1 MTPEEAREIICSN
14 TDALSP
20 TSVRLSEALG
30 RTLQEAITANDD
42 VPPFDNSA
50 MDGFAVCKADL
61 QTAPV
66 TLEVAGE
73 IAAGSMP
80 GGEVKPGCCMRI
92 MTGAPLPANAAAV
105 VPVEWTRMQGRSQVV
120 INRLPRF
127 SQYVRR
133 AGRDMRQGEIV
144 MNAGTLVT
152 PPAVGLMATAGYASV
167 SVSARPRVA
176 IIVTGDE
183 LFRASGPLP
192 RGKIRDSNGPALAAQ
207 VRYAQ
212 GVVSARLHAQDEK
225 AHVSV
230 VLNQAFEVS
239 NVILLSGGVSVGNYD
254 YVNEVL
260 DSAGVTRHFWRVRQ
274 RPGGPL
280 SFGTR
285 GKKVLFGL
293 PGNPVSSFVCFE
305 QYVRPALQC
314 MMGIP
319 NAGPLLHKAELD
331 ITVSKAAGLHHFVR
345 GVAHRTADGR
355 LRVCTTGPQASNLYS
370 SAAAANCLIHLP
382 QDMENPTAGQAVDIE
397 WLPWATDQLSSS
409 AKSPA

>member
-1 MTPEEAREIICSN
+1 MTPKEAREIICSK
-14 TDALSP
+14 TDALLPSR
-20 TSVRLSEALG
+20 VRLSDALG
-30 RTLQEAITANDD
+30 RTLLEAITARDD

-50 MDGFAVCKADL
+50 MDGFAVCKTDL
-61 QTAPV
+61 QAAPV
-66 TLEVAGE
+66 TLEVVGE
-73 IAAGSMP
+73 LAAGAVP
-80 GGEVKPGCCMRI
+80 EREVKAGCCMRI

-105 VPVEWTRMQGRSQVV
+105 VPVEWTRMQGRSKVV
-120 INRLPRF
+120 IDRLPEIN
-127 SQYVRR
+127 QYVRR
-133 AGRDMRQGEIV
+133 AGRDMRKGEIV
-144 MNAGTLVT
+144 MNSGTVVT
-152 PPAVGLMATAGYASV
+152 PPAVGILATAGYESV
-167 SVSARPRVA
+167 SVSPRPRVA

-212 GVVSARLHAQDEK
+212 GAVSARLHARDVK
-225 AHVSV
+225 AHVSS
-230 VLNQAFEVS
+230 VLNQALEVS

-260 DSAGVTRHFWRVRQ
+260 DGVGVTRHFWRVRQ

-285 GKKVLFGL
+285 GKQVLFGL

-314 MMGIP
+314 LMGIP
-319 NAGPLLHKAELD
+319 HAGPLLHKAELD
-331 ITVSKAAGLHHFVR
+331 LAVSKPPGLHHFVR
-345 GVAHRTADGR
+345 GVAKMSGDSR
-355 LRVCTTGPQASNLYS
+355 LRVRTTGPQASNLYS

-382 QDMENPTAGQAVDIE
+382 QDMENPTAGQEVDIE
-397 WLPWATDQLSSS
+397 WLPWATNQLSSS
-409 AKSPA
+409 ANSPA